1 MIGVGLSKRFM
12 RDHPRDGESTFFG
25 ASFLEGSKRHTIRR
39 DPNGRYKDGMEVQVY
54 QWSGLLYRSPWE
66 VLGVRR
72 IGVVPVKIYP
82 DARDVEQVGLRL
94 VPMADVA
101 GNDGLV
107 LKDFK
112 AWFFDPKWSV
122 VFIGVILHFDD
133 FRY

>member
-1 MIGVGLSKRFM
+1 
-12 RDHPRDGESTFFG
+12 
-25 ASFLEGSKRHTIRR
+25 
-39 DPNGRYKDGMEVQVY
+39 MEVQVY